1 MRKMKK
7 VAVLCLTTAMTMSLL
22 AGCGGTKKDA
32 DGTSAETTEVTTE
45 AESTEEEETTTEK
58 ATEEETEEPT
68 TEALGVS
75 DGDKV
80 ININFDDKDTD
91 GFHTYTNGGNEEMTN
106 EDGELHINI
115 KKTGSVDYANQI
127 YYDGFRLYQGCV
139 YEYSFDVRCDIER
152 TIEWRLQINGGDYH
166 AYTSDVITIGP
177 EAQHITA
184 QFTMEEDSDPAPRLC
199 FNMGK
204 QEGMTGDEAEHNIYF
219 DNILLEAVDASGAQ
233 QVEATPDP
241 MAINVNQ
248 VGYMTGDSKVATVIG
263 KNAKSFEVIDVT
275 SNKSVYSADLPE
287 EATYD
292 PPSEMF
298 CKQADFS
305 SVKDAGTY
313 KIKTDDGEE
322 SAEFKIGD
330 DIYGDLYKDV
340 VLMLYNQRCGVELDS
355 SIAGE
360 FAHPACHTGEAVV
373 YGTDKKID
381 VTGGWHDA
389 GDYGRYVV
397 SGAKTVQDL
406 FMTYEDNGYKAD
418 DIGIPESGN
427 GVPDILDEARYELDW
442 MLKMQDDNGGVYH
455 KVTCGVFPE
464 TVMPEEETAQ
474 LIACPISNTATGDF
488 VAVMA
493 KASVLYKE
501 YDADFAAKC
510 LDASKKAYE
519 YLSGNM
525 DAYGFSNPE
534 DIVTGEYPDTI
545 FRDEAIWAA
554 VELYAATGD
563 DTYKKV
569 ADAIIEGD
577 DIVNYGLGWAD
588 VGYYALYDYIK
599 YDGGSAKANE
609 LFFNEVDKTIEQI
622 KDNGF
627 GVWVSPTKT
636 FAWGSNMNIANK
648 GMLLLMANKLKPD
661 ADYVKYASYQRD
673 YLLGRNAVGYCYV
686 TGYGTRTPLHP
697 HHRPSQVLDVAMP
710 GMLVGGADSNL
721 EDPYAKAVLLGKA
734 PESRYADNA
743 QSFSC
748 NEITIYWNS
757 PLIYLLSGLG
767 NTK

>member
-7 VAVLCLTTAMTMSLL
+7 VAVMCLTAAMTMSLL
-22 AGCGGTKKDA
+22 AGCGGAKKDT
-32 DGTSAETTEVTTE
+32 DGSTSETEVTTE
-45 AESTEEEETTTEK
+45 VSTEEETTE
-58 ATEEETEEPT
+58 ATTEEATTEEE
-68 TEALGVS
+68 LGVS

-106 EDGELHINI
+106 EDGELRINI

-139 YEYSFDVRCDIER
+139 YEYSFDVRSDLER

-177 EAQHITA
+177 ETQHITA
-184 QFTMEEDSDPAPRLC
+184 QFKMEEDSDPAPRLC

-263 KNAKSFEVIDVT
+263 KNAKSFEVIDVA
-275 SNKSVYSADLPE
+275 SGKSVYSADLPE

-322 SAEFKIGD
+322 SVEFKIGD

-406 FMTYEDNGYKAD
+406 FLTYEDNGYKAD

-427 GVPDILDEARYELDW
+427 GVPDVLDEARFELDW
-442 MLKMQDDNGGVYH
+442 LLKMQDANGGVYH
-455 KVTCGVFPE
+455 KVT
-464 TVMPEEETAQ
+464 
-474 LIACPISNTATGDF
+474 LIRQT
-488 VAVMA
+488 
-493 KASVLYKE
+493 
-501 YDADFAAKC
+501 
-510 LDASKKAYE
+510 
-519 YLSGNM
+519 
-525 DAYGFSNPE
+525 
-534 DIVTGEYPDTI
+534 
-545 FRDEAIWAA
+545 
-554 VELYAATGD
+554 
-563 DTYKKV
+563 
-569 ADAIIEGD
+569 
-577 DIVNYGLGWAD
+577 
-588 VGYYALYDYIK
+588 
-599 YDGGSAKANE
+599 
-609 LFFNEVDKTIEQI
+609 
-622 KDNGF
+622 
-627 GVWVSPTKT
+627 
-636 FAWGSNMNIANK
+636 
-648 GMLLLMANKLKPD
+648 
-661 ADYVKYASYQRD
+661 
-673 YLLGRNAVGYCYV
+673 
-686 TGYGTRTPLHP
+686 
-697 HHRPSQVLDVAMP
+697 
-710 GMLVGGADSNL
+710 
-721 EDPYAKAVLLGKA
+721 
-734 PESRYADNA
+734 
-743 QSFSC
+743 
-748 NEITIYWNS
+748 
-757 PLIYLLSGLG
+757 
-767 NTK
+767 

>member
-1 MRKMKK
+1 
-7 VAVLCLTTAMTMSLL
+7 
-22 AGCGGTKKDA
+22 
-32 DGTSAETTEVTTE
+32 
-45 AESTEEEETTTEK
+45 
-58 ATEEETEEPT
+58 
-68 TEALGVS
+68 
-75 DGDKV
+75 
-80 ININFDDKDTD
+80 
-91 GFHTYTNGGNEEMTN
+91 
-106 EDGELHINI
+106 
-115 KKTGSVDYANQI
+115 
-127 YYDGFRLYQGCV
+127 
-139 YEYSFDVRCDIER
+139 
-152 TIEWRLQINGGDYH
+152 
-166 AYTSDVITIGP
+166 
-177 EAQHITA
+177 
-184 QFTMEEDSDPAPRLC
+184 
-199 FNMGK
+199 
-204 QEGMTGDEAEHNIYF
+204 
-219 DNILLEAVDASGAQ
+219 
-233 QVEATPDP
+233 
-241 MAINVNQ
+241 
-248 VGYMTGDSKVATVIG
+248 
-263 KNAKSFEVIDVT
+263 
-275 SNKSVYSADLPE
+275 
-287 EATYD
+287 
-292 PPSEMF
+292 
-298 CKQADFS
+298 
-305 SVKDAGTY
+305 
-313 KIKTDDGEE
+313 
-322 SAEFKIGD
+322 
-330 DIYGDLYKDV
+330 
-340 VLMLYNQRCGVELDS
+340 
-355 SIAGE
+355 
-360 FAHPACHTGEAVV
+360 
-373 YGTDKKID
+373 
-381 VTGGWHDA
+381 
-389 GDYGRYVV
+389 
-397 SGAKTVQDL
+397 
-406 FMTYEDNGYKAD
+406 
-418 DIGIPESGN
+418 
-427 GVPDILDEARYELDW
+427 
-442 MLKMQDDNGGVYH
+442 
-455 KVTCGVFPE
+455 
-464 TVMPEEETAQ
+464 
-474 LIACPISNTATGDF
+474 
-488 VAVMA
+488 MA

-525 DAYGFSNPE
+525 DAYGFSNPD

-563 DTYKKV
+563 DSYKKA

-609 LFFNEVDKTIEQI
+609 LFFNEVDKTVEQI

-648 GMLLLMANKLKPD
+648 GMLLLMANKLKPN

-743 QSFSC
+743 QSYSC

>member
-7 VAVLCLTTAMTMSLL
+7 VAVLCLTAAMTMSLL
-22 AGCGGTKKDA
+22 AGCGGTKKNA
-32 DGTSAETTEVTTE
+32 DGETTEVTTE

-115 KKTGSVDYANQI
+115 KKTGSADYANQI

-177 EAQHITA
+177 ETQHITA

-248 VGYMTGDSKVATVIG
+248 VGYLTGDSKVATVIG

-406 FMTYEDNGYKAD
+406 FMTYEDNEYKAD

-455 KVTCGVFPE
+455 KVTCDVFPE
-464 TVMPEEETAQ
+464 TVMPEKETAQ

-488 VAVMA
+488 TAVMA

-501 YDADFAAKC
+501 YDAD
-510 LDASKKAYE
+510 LQQ
-519 YLSGNM
+519 N
-525 DAYGFSNPE
+525 
-534 DIVTGEYPDTI
+534 
-545 FRDEAIWAA
+545 
-554 VELYAATGD
+554 
-563 DTYKKV
+563 
-569 ADAIIEGD
+569 
-577 DIVNYGLGWAD
+577 
-588 VGYYALYDYIK
+588 
-599 YDGGSAKANE
+599 
-609 LFFNEVDKTIEQI
+609 
-622 KDNGF
+622 
-627 GVWVSPTKT
+627 VWKHQRKHT
-636 FAWGSNMNIANK
+636 NI
-648 GMLLLMANKLKPD
+648 
-661 ADYVKYASYQRD
+661 
-673 YLLGRNAVGYCYV
+673 
-686 TGYGTRTPLHP
+686 
-697 HHRPSQVLDVAMP
+697 
-710 GMLVGGADSNL
+710 
-721 EDPYAKAVLLGKA
+721 
-734 PESRYADNA
+734 
-743 QSFSC
+743 
-748 NEITIYWNS
+748 
-757 PLIYLLSGLG
+757 
-767 NTK
+767 